1 MVERRR
7 KVTSV
12 RVGKLVDRLLP
23 IGLWL
28 IAIYWGVGI
37 AQGVIVG
44 TSSSGGSFGF
54 GGLGIHYEVRTG
66 GVLADRLEY
75 AVITQAYPQRQEYWE
90 SEGAYTLAFA
100 GHDVMTVRPH
110 RGETV
115 WVDEQRH
122 VTSLG
127 RVLTAED
134 IATLNK
140 STSAESPTLSSP
152 EEFLA
157 RVARLRADKGEGEFW
172 N

>member
-7 KVTSV
+7 IVTFV
-12 RVGKLVDRLLP
+12 RVGKLVDRVLP
-23 IGLWL
+23 VVLWL

-37 AQGVIVG
+37 AWGVIAG

-66 GVLADRLEY
+66 GLLADRLEY

-100 GHDVMTVRPH
+100 GQDVMTVRPK

-115 WVDEQRH
+115 WVDEQGH

-127 RVLTAED
+127 RVLNAED
-134 IATLNK
+134 IATLKN

-157 RVARLRADKGEGEFW
+157 TVARPRADKGGGEFG